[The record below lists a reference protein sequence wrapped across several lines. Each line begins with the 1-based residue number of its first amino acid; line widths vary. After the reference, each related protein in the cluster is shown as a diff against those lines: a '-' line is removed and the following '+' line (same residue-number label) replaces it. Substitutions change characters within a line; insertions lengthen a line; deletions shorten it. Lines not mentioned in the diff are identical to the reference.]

1 MVASPRVLDK
11 QGLGQGAPSPRKGTP
26 QRATFSFP
34 GANPVGDGPGFP
46 SSLAG
51 GSCSGHKANEN
62 HGGAG
67 SPWHAQ
73 PKQGWLAWW
82 VPAWPVTAAPQQCDS
97 SATAAWSSPS
107 CWRIPS
113 PSAKGRAKTKNSGK
127 KEISSVSSCWF
138 PAFLCF
144 CGIVCN
150 LLLWG
155 SWGSLSPWCRL
166 QS

>member
-1 MVASPRVLDK
+1 MLPLPEKGPHKEPLSPSLEPTQWEMGQVSLPASLVGLAVATK
-11 QGLGQGAPSPRKGTP
+11 QMKTMEEQGVPGMPSPS
-26 QRATFSFP
+26 RAGWP
-34 GANPVGDGPGFP
+34 GGCQPGQ
-46 SSLAG
+46 S
-51 GSCSGHKANEN
+51 
-62 HGGAG
+62 
-67 SPWHAQ
+67 
-73 PKQGWLAWW
+73 
-82 VPAWPVTAAPQQCDS
+82 QQCHS